1 MATPA
6 FYAAATIVPIIGF
19 ALVLDGMTFMV
30 KVGILITKKT
40 YFRTITIFIAAAI
53 NIGLNFLLIPRFG
66 MVGAAWATLGGFL
79 VQVVLTLFFSQR
91 LYHVPFPWVK
101 IGTITTGAV
110 LTYLLA
116 VSITFDSV
124 FASIAFKTAV
134 MPLYPL
140 ALLASGLFAPADVDR
155 GLTLAGEKAPRVK
168 PALEKLRPLVRFI
181 PER

>member
-1 MATPA
+1 
-6 FYAAATIVPIIGF
+6 
-19 ALVLDGMTFMV
+19 
-30 KVGILITKKT
+30 
-40 YFRTITIFIAAAI
+40 
-53 NIGLNFLLIPRFG
+53 
-66 MVGAAWATLGGFL
+66 
-79 VQVVLTLFFSQR
+79 
-91 LYHVPFPWVK
+91 
-101 IGTITTGAV
+101 
-110 LTYLLA
+110 

-155 GLTLAGEKAPRVK
+155 GLTIAGEKAPRVK